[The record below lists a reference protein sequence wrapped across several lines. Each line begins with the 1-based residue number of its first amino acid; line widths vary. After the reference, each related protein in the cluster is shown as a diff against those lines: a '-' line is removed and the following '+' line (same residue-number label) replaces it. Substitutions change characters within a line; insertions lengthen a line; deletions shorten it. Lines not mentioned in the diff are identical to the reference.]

1 MTIAEISP
9 REPVVTGFGVVSSV
23 GIGAECFWRAIL
35 AGEPAARPVQS
46 FNPAP
51 LRNTIACEIEGYGSA
66 SGADDQV
73 EPPRASALG
82 IGAAREALATAGI
95 DGSAVDAVCVGT
107 TMGDLPTIESFLGTG
122 QRAALVEEVTSRT
135 LAERIAEALGVV
147 APACTIATSCS
158 AGNLAIFRGVD
169 FIRTGRARTVLVGG
183 ADAFSRLA
191 FIGFARMRAMAP
203 ERCAPF
209 DKGRRGILLGEGAGF
224 LVIESRESAVQRGAR
239 MYASV
244 VGCGLSCDAHH
255 ISTPAP
261 QGRGAAAAMA
271 AALDEAG
278 AEPTEVDF
286 VSAHGTGTMHND
298 IAEAAACAAVFGSHR
313 PYVSSL
319 KALIGH
325 TLGAAS
331 AIQAVAC
338 TLSLRDQRIAPA
350 WNITTPDPECAVALP
365 LPGRFE
371 ARPVRVIISN
381 GFAFGGN
388 NSCLV
393 LREPN

>member
-1 MTIAEISP
+1 
-9 REPVVTGFGVVSSV
+9 
-23 GIGAECFWRAIL
+23 
-35 AGEPAARPVQS
+35 
-46 FNPAP
+46 
-51 LRNTIACEIEGYGSA
+51 
-66 SGADDQV
+66 
-73 EPPRASALG
+73 
-82 IGAAREALATAGI
+82 
-95 DGSAVDAVCVGT
+95 
-107 TMGDLPTIESFLGTG
+107 
-122 QRAALVEEVTSRT
+122 
-135 LAERIAEALGVV
+135 
-147 APACTIATSCS
+147 
-158 AGNLAIFRGVD
+158 
-169 FIRTGRARTVLVGG
+169 
-183 ADAFSRLA
+183 
-191 FIGFARMRAMAP
+191 
-203 ERCAPF
+203 
-209 DKGRRGILLGEGAGF
+209 
-224 LVIESRESAVQRGAR
+224 
-239 MYASV
+239 
-244 VGCGLSCDAHH
+244 
-255 ISTPAP
+255 
-261 QGRGAAAAMA
+261 MA